1 MKLENCNFCVWGF
14 KSGAYNSFRHILEA
28 FYRALKFRFP
38 ERQVLWLDA
47 HDDISKID
55 FSNTFFISMEY
66 AVKGMPLRTDCI
78 YAVHNME
85 ARAKEYTK
93 GFLTINYGLY
103 VNSMELP
110 SNAVELSKDAF
121 FFPQPWDSYDAV
133 VFRWATDLL
142 PHEIMANKPS
152 KVFRDWSRDV
162 NYVGTSVPELAPF
175 AAACKE
181 SGINFKLVG
190 GFGGS
195 PVSVEENVRLVQASY
210 IAPAISLAYQI
221 KVGYM
226 PCRVFKALS
235 YGQMCATNNPWAN
248 EIFRGKLIY
257 NWDTRALFYDAR
269 EQLSR
274 TTPETLHALM
284 DEVAK
289 NHTYLN
295 KIDNLLD
302 GAKLAQES
310 R

>member
-1 MKLENCNFCVWGF
+1 MNLKTCNFCVWGF
-14 KSGAYNSFRHILEA
+14 KSGQYNSFRHILEA
-28 FYRALKFRFP
+28 FYRALKSRFP
-38 ERQVLWLDA
+38 ERQVSWLDA
-47 HDDISKID
+47 HDDTFRVD

-66 AVKGMPLRTDCI
+66 AIKGMPLRSDCF

-103 VNSMELP
+103 VDSMDIP
-110 SNAVELSKDAF
+110 SNAIELSRDTF

-162 NYVGTSVPELAPF
+162 NYVGTSVPEQAPF

-181 SGINFKLVG
+181 SGINFNLIG

-195 PVSVEENVRLVQASY
+195 PVSIEENVRLVQDSY
-210 IAPAISLAYQI
+210 IAPAISLAYQNT
-221 KVGYM
+221 VGYL

-235 YGQMCATNNPWAN
+235 YGQMCATNNLCAN
-248 EIFRGKLIY
+248 QTFRGRLIY
-257 NWDTRALFYDAR
+257 NSDPYELFFDAR
-269 EQLSR
+269 DHLASIAS
-274 TTPETLHALM
+274 ETLHALM
-284 DEVAK
+284 DDVAQK
-289 NHTYLN
+289 HTYLN
-295 KIDNLLD
+295 KIDSLLSA
-302 GAKLAQES
+302 AKLAQES